1 MVSVIV
7 PVYNIEM
14 YIQKCMDSVLKQDYK
29 KIELIIIDDGSSD
42 RTGEICKKYAELDE
56 RVLYL
61 KKENEGQGIARTMGL
76 KLAKGKYI
84 LFVDGDDWLEDGAI
98 RNLVC
103 TAEREDADI
112 VVGDMWYVYNDGEN
126 LRKEYSKVRYEDGQI
141 ISCHE
146 NPEKINRLR
155 TFTWGK
161 LYKRSFLEYVG
172 FEQGKGI
179 YEDVASVPFLMAKAK
194 KIVYISK
201 PIYNYLKT
209 RKNSSIHNFNKIS
222 DMVVGLGI
230 LCEKMHGLERYDM
243 YENELARFVWSQ
255 VRFACVNNIKLLEEN
270 MEIYEK
276 LISFLQIEF
285 PKLAAPDECEIE
297 LINGTDI
304 RNVLDKIV
312 IFRDRI
318 KETSDISD
326 CTSRIRINYRD
337 IEKTFRIN
345 FTHDEQDKDSWEWNC
360 ADKLFEMVWINYME

>member
-14 YIQKCMDSVLKQDYK
+14 YIQKCINSVLDQDYK
-29 KIELIIIDDGSSD
+29 EIELIIIDDGSSD
-42 RTGEICKKYAELDE
+42 KTGEICRKYAEIDT
-56 RVLYL
+56 RVVYI

-76 KLAKGKYI
+76 KLAKGEYI
-84 LFVDGDDWLEDGAI
+84 MFVDGDDWLEDGAI
-98 RNLVC
+98 SNLVC
-103 TAEREDADI
+103 IAEKEYADI
-112 VVGDMWYVYNDGEN
+112 VVGDIWYVYNAGDDF
-126 LRKEYSKVRYEDGQI
+126 RKEYSKIRYEDGQI

-155 TFTWGK
+155 AFTWGK
-161 LYKRSFLEYVG
+161 LYKRSFLVDVG
-172 FEQGKGI
+172 FEQGRGF
-179 YEDVASVPFLMAKAK
+179 YEDVASIPFLMAKAK

-209 RKNSSIHNFNKIS
+209 RMNSSIHNFDKIS
-222 DMVVGLGI
+222 DMGVALEI
-230 LCEKMHGLERYDM
+230 LCKKMHGLEQYDM

-255 VRFACVNNIKLLEEN
+255 IRFVCLNNINLLDED

-276 LISFLQIEF
+276 LISFLHVKF

-312 IFRDRI
+312 IFKDKI

-326 CTSRIRINYRD
+326 CSSRIRINYRD
-337 IEKTFRIN
+337 VEKNFRIN
-345 FTHDEQDKDSWEWNC
+345 ITLDDQDKDSWEWNC
-360 ADKLFEMVWINYME
+360 ADKLFEMVWINYMV